1 MDETLRESGKRPCQ
15 DILSDPKR
23 GRLVFDRNEIF
34 RHPLRFLQVSGP
46 FLTAHHPFCS
56 HYEGHLFTL
65 RGRKWC
71 IGCFFNTL
79 SFFTAFFVMLLI
91 WFASPAILS
100 RFYLFWGGVV
110 GVAISLLSSALHLTK
125 NKKVKGVAKL
135 ILGSSFAAICIS
147 ILIAGG
153 DLFTS
158 LDMKAVIIFMIYVP
172 IITIMNAKRILDTT
186 KECEACEY
194 KMRWSKCPGFEDLIC
209 KFVDEGFIYAKPR
222 IEVDT
227 PDASSQKD

>member
-1 MDETLRESGKRPCQ
+1 
-15 DILSDPKR
+15 
-23 GRLVFDRNEIF
+23 
-34 RHPLRFLQVSGP
+34 
-46 FLTAHHPFCS
+46 
-56 HYEGHLFTL
+56 
-65 RGRKWC
+65 
-71 IGCFFNTL
+71 
-79 SFFTAFFVMLLI
+79 MLLI